1 MSGVAVAYKGIGISA
16 SEFQEVKKCITRECL
31 SCMDYVIYQN
41 SPTEL
46 LQIKTCPVDK

>member
-16 SEFQEVKKCITRECL
+16 SEFQEAKRCVTSECL
-31 SCMDYVIYQN
+31 RYTDFVIHQN

-46 LQIKTCPVDK
+46 LQIKTCPVDR